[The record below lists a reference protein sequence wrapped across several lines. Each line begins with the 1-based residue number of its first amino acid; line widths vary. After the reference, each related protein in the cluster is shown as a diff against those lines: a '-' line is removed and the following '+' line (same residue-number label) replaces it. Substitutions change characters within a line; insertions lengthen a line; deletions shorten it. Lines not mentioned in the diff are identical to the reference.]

1 MTNQTQ
7 EPDSLWN
14 RDDIWNS
21 RADARMLTNAISQC
35 SDSTRSEIAI
45 NMLAQMHDTLE
56 VSTIREL
63 ESEEE
68 IQEAIQKA
76 EEQER

>member
-1 MTNQTQ
+1 
-7 EPDSLWN
+7 
-14 RDDIWNS
+14 
-21 RADARMLTNAISQC
+21 MLTNAISQC

-63 ESEEE
+63 DSEEE

-76 EEQER
+76 EEQEQ

>member
-1 MTNQTQ
+1 MTTETK

-14 RDDIWNS
+14 RDDLWNS
-21 RADARMLTNAISQC
+21 KANAKLLRDAISQC
-35 SDSTRSEIAI
+35 TNSTRSEVAV

-68 IQEAIQKA
+68 IQEAI
-76 EEQER
+76 ENN

>member
-1 MTNQTQ
+1 MTTETK

-14 RDDIWNS
+14 RDDMWNS
-21 RADARMLTNAISQC
+21 KANAKMLTNAISKC
-35 SDSTRSEIAI
+35 SNSTRKEVAT

-63 ESEEE
+63 DSEEE
-68 IQEAIQKA
+68 IQEAI
-76 EEQER
+76 ENN